1 VKDFT
6 LEGFFK
12 MLQASSVICA
22 KKLATAEKVRTIDF
36 ARSGIV
42 GTGNLSPRARRTL
55 AVYIVLVKMGYSGV
69 SAPMGAIADAVY
81 RSSHGESGSIR
92 TLQRAHRELERRGYI
107 RCAVYRPG
115 QRARGTVV
123 SFCPE
128 AFSFWTKIPAKN
140 VTPLP
145 TQSHISPDAT
155 TCHPSD
161 RTRDNVSSNSL
172 DLVESIDTKP
182 RAGARA
188 VKKSYRRKNPVLF
201 SVIMVLSKMEM
212 HRTERRT
219 ARARAEIESKACTAG
234 VELINPSGVDWAYW
248 EKRWSEFSIPVR
260 ETVAAREII
269 PCLLGVKQLSSAGGE
284 QLSSA
289 GGEQLSSAG
298 GEQLASAGGEQLS
311 SAGGEQRSS
320 APTTEEI
327 RRVLADLES
336 KFSMPREK
344 APALESGIENYLE
357 VDETDPEMKILLQ
370 ARARARARTVNG
382 W

>member
-1 VKDFT
+1 
-6 LEGFFK
+6 

-22 KKLATAEKVRTIDF
+22 KNLATAEKVRTIDF

-81 RSSHGESGSIR
+81 RSSNGESRSIR
-92 TLQRAHRELERRGYI
+92 TLQRANNELAAKGFIECARFRPRERSKGALI
-107 RCAVYRPG
+107 HFNPNTFA
-115 QRARGTVV
+115 
-123 SFCPE
+123 
-128 AFSFWTKIPAKN
+128 FWTKIASKN

-172 DLVESIDTKP
+172 DLVESIDPKP

-212 HRTERRT
+212 HRTKRRT

-248 EKRWSEFSIPVR
+248 EKRWSEFSVPVR

-269 PCLLGVKQLSSAGGE
+269 PCLLGVKQLSSAGVK

-289 GGEQLSSAG
+289 GGEQL
-298 GEQLASAGGEQLS
+298 
-311 SAGGEQRSS
+311 SS

-344 APALESGIENYLE
+344 APALESGIENYPE
-357 VDETDPEMKILLQ
+357 VDETDPDMKILLQ